1 MSIEVTFLI
10 SIISISASIYF
21 GFKNNRR
28 GDRSEVE
35 AKAIETATINVKL
48 DNIGSDVKDIK
59 YDISAVK
66 TDVQNLTERM
76 VVVEQSTKSSHHR
89 IDAMEEKERK

>member
-10 SIISISASIYF
+10 SIISLSASIYF

-28 GDRSEVE
+28 GDRSEIE
-35 AKAIETATINVKL
+35 AKAMETATINVKL

-76 VVVEQSTKSSHHR
+76 VVVEQSTKSAHHR
-89 IDAMEEKERK
+89 IDGMEEKERK

>member
-10 SIISISASIYF
+10 SIISLSTSIYF
-21 GFKNNRR
+21 GFRSNRR
-28 GDRSEVE
+28 GDRSEIE

-48 DNIGSDVKDIK
+48 DNIGNDVKDIK

-76 VVVEQSTKSSHHR
+76 VVVEQSTKSAHHR
-89 IDAMEEKERK
+89 IDGMEEKERK